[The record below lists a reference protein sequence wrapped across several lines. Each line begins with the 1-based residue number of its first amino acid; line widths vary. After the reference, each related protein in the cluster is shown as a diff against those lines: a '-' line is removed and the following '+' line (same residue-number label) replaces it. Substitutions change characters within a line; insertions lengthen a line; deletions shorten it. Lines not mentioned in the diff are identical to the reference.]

1 MDIMESLGA
10 LALGS
15 SLKRL
20 SDQLMQDGIR
30 VYRELGIEFEAKWF
44 LVFYYLKNEGP
55 TTVTDLS
62 RGLGVSHP
70 AIIQIS
76 REMIAANLLAVYRD
90 VSDRRKRVLALTSYG
105 KEKAQE
111 LEPVWQVIRIVL
123 QELLNEAGSDFLN
136 ELSGLEKALQKKG
149 FHQRFLDHSR
159 KS

>member
-1 MDIMESLGA
+1 MDIMENLGT

-44 LVFYYLKNEGP
+44 LVFYYLKHKGP

-70 AIIQIS
+70 AIIQIA

-90 VSDRRKRVLALTSYG
+90 VSDKRKRVLALTRYG

-111 LEPVWQVIRIVL
+111 LEPVWQAIRIVL
-123 QELLNEAGSDFLN
+123 QELLNEAGSEILN
-136 ELSGLEKALQKKG
+136 ELSGLEKALKKRG
-149 FHQRFLDHSR
+149 FHQRFLDQSR

>member
-1 MDIMESLGA
+1 MDIIENLGP

-30 VYRELGIEFEAKWF
+30 VYRELGIDFEAKWF
-44 LVFYYLKNEGP
+44 PVFYYLRNEGP

-62 RGLGVSHP
+62 RALGVSHP
-70 AIIQIS
+70 AIIQVA

-90 VSDRRKRVLALTSYG
+90 VSDKRKRVLALTSYG
-105 KEKAQE
+105 KSKAQE

-123 QELLNEAGSDFLN
+123 QELLNEAGSEILN
-136 ELSGLEKALQKKG
+136 ELSGLEKALQKRG
-149 FHQRFLDHSR
+149 FHQRFLDHR
-159 KS
+159 GKS